1 MKGQVKSC
9 LASWVLCPAVVAVRG
24 RLVLLLLQE
33 EAGAGDPKFLSPGLW
48 VL

>member
-9 LASWVLCPAVVAVRG
+9 SASWVLCLAVVAVQG
-24 RLVLLLLQE
+24 RLVLLLQEE